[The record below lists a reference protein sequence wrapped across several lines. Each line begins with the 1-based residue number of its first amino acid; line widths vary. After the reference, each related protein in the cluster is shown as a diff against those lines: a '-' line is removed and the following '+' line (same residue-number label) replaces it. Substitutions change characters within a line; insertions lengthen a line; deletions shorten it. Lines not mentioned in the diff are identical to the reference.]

1 MCIQAYLLVWL
12 YVGTFNLAGL
22 QSHRLS
28 QKQKQEAAAVEALP
42 AWQAAAGRLA
52 VQGTPSETLSG
63 SDVLKADGNVGEYI
77 FWISGPP
84 DCRLDLALKTGTTLM
99 MLCFNLAFI
108 C

>member
-77 FWISGPP
+77 LGLWTACA
-84 DCRLDLALKTGTTLM
+84 DWTLHQT
-99 MLCFNLAFI
+99 
-108 C
+108 